1 MTLSWKKESRTGPS
15 FLGTSRRRVAVMSPG
30 RSLRSARVGT
40 ATVFAVHGAVTGNFA
55 GRIPSI
61 AAHVGVGVGHLGVA
75 LLMPGVGAML
85 AMPFS
90 GRLVHRFAFRPLV
103 GVTVGLWCAA
113 LVLPGLAGSFTGLCL
128 LLVPY
133 GAFAGVADNAMN
145 AHAVC
150 VEGLYGHSIMSSIHG
165 FWSVGLLAGSGV
177 AAVCAHLGIA
187 PLDQFAAVAAVLIVL
202 TGISATRLLAQPG
215 EAGVSKTDPLVATG
229 SAGGSEAPP
238 LFALPSRPILLIGLV
253 GLCAVFG
260 EQAGTDW
267 SALFLRNELHGSV
280 SLAAVAVT
288 AFAATM
294 ALIRLAGDT
303 VVRRVGATATVRS
316 AGVCAT
322 VGALA
327 VAASPSVAVSL
338 IGFGLLGGGVAVV
351 VPLVFAAAGRVGPHP
366 GRSIAGVAGI
376 SYGAGLAAPGV
387 IGGVAS
393 ASSLRA
399 SFGLVAALS
408 VVIALGAGVLRPHAL
423 PQRTT
428 SSRRT

>member
-1 MTLSWKKESRTGPS
+1 MTPSWKRESRTGPS
-15 FLGTSRRRVAVMSPG
+15 FLGTSRWCAAVTSPG
-30 RSLRSARVGT
+30 RSQRSARAAT
-40 ATVFAVHGAVTGNFA
+40 AIVFAAHGAVTGNFA

-61 AAHVGVGVGHLGVA
+61 ASHVGVGVGHLGVA

-90 GRLVHRFAFRPLV
+90 GRLVHRYSFRPLV

-113 LVLPGLAGSFTGLCL
+113 LVLPGLAGSFIGLCL
-128 LLVPY
+128 VLVPY
-133 GAFAGVADNAMN
+133 GAFAGVADNVMN
-145 AHAVC
+145 AHAVR
-150 VEGLYGHSIMSSIHG
+150 VEALYGHSIMSSIHG

-177 AAVCAHLGIA
+177 AALCAHRGIA
-187 PLDQFAAVAAVLIVL
+187 PLDQFAVVAVVLIFV
-202 TGISATRLLAQPG
+202 TGMSSSRLLGQPG
-215 EAGVSKTDPLVATG
+215 YPKADPLVTAG
-229 SAGGSEAPP
+229 SAGDSEAPP
-238 LFALPSRPILLIGLV
+238 LFALPSRPILLIGLI

-267 SALFLRNELHGSV
+267 SAVFLRNELHGSV

-288 AFAATM
+288 AFSASM
-294 ALIRLAGDT
+294 ALMRLAGDT
-303 VVRRVGATATVRS
+303 VVRRVGATAVVRC

-322 VGALA
+322 AGALT
-327 VAASPSVAVSL
+327 VAVSPSL
-338 IGFGLLGGGVAVV
+338 AVSLVGFGLLGGGVAVV
-351 VPLVFAAAGRVGPHP
+351 VPLVFAAAGRIGPHP

-393 ASSLRA
+393 VSSLRV

-408 VVIALGAGVLRPHAL
+408 AVVALGAGVLRPHAL
-423 PQRTT
+423 PRRQRPRIAT
-428 SSRRT
+428 

>member
-1 MTLSWKKESRTGPS
+1 MTAPSRGQ
-15 FLGTSRRRVAVMSPG
+15 
-30 RSLRSARVGT
+30 RSARAAT
-40 ATVFAVHGAVTGNFA
+40 AVVFAAHGAVTGNFA

-128 LLVPY
+128 LMVPF

-145 AHAVC
+145 AHAVR
-150 VEGLYGHSIMSSIHG
+150 VESLYGHSIMSSIHG
-165 FWSVGLLAGSGV
+165 FWSVGLLTGSGV
-177 AAVCAHLGIA
+177 AALCAHLGIA
-187 PLDQFAAVAAVLIVL
+187 PLDQFAVVAVVLIVV
-202 TGISATRLLAQPG
+202 TGISSSRLLAQPS
-215 EAGVSKTDPLVATG
+215 EAGASKTDPLVTAG
-229 SAGGSEAPP
+229 SIGDPEAPP
-238 LFALPSRPILLIGLV
+238 LFALPSRPILFIGLI

-267 SALFLRNELHGSV
+267 SALFLRNELNGSV

-288 AFAATM
+288 AFSASM
-294 ALIRLAGDT
+294 AVVRLAGDT
-303 VVRRVGATATVRS
+303 VVRRIGATATVRS
-316 AGVCAT
+316 AGVCAGL
-322 VGALA
+322 GALA
-327 VAASPSVAVSL
+327 VAVSPSLIVGL

-393 ASSLRA
+393 ASSLRV
-399 SFGLVAALS
+399 SFALVAALS
-408 VVIALGAGVLRPHAL
+408 AVVALGAGVLRPHAL
-423 PQRTT
+423 PQR
-428 SSRRT
+428 RRPPVAT